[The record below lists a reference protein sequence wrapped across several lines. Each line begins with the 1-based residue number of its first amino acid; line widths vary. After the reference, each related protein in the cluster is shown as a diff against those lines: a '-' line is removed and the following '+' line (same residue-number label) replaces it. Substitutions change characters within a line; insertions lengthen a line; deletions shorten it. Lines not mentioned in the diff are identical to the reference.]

1 MTAREDL
8 RQSFQLGS
16 GASVTVRGISGPV
29 TVETVQGSIAEVNVV
44 RMAATERELGC
55 YRTEISRNA
64 GGIVIKHIQFS
75 DRPGC
80 NSIRS
85 HQIVRLKVPRFANL
99 HLSTI
104 AGRIDVGPT
113 DGLLKLDAI
122 AGHATIAGARS
133 AQISP
138 LAQGLTLTLAR
149 LGPAGIQISSV
160 VGGAELRF
168 GPEAKAHVRVSSIQ
182 GKVESDWPA
191 RGSDSHAYQ
200 IGSGGPAVSISSV
213 IGPVRLRRF

>member
-1 MTAREDL
+1 
-8 RQSFQLGS
+8 
-16 GASVTVRGISGPV
+16 
-29 TVETVQGSIAEVNVV
+29 
-44 RMAATERELGC
+44 
-55 YRTEISRNA
+55 
-64 GGIVIKHIQFS
+64 VIEHVQFS
-75 DRPGC
+75 ERPGC

-85 HQIVRLKVPRFANL
+85 HQIVRLRVPRSANL

-104 AGRIDVGPT
+104 AGRVDVGPI

-122 AGHATIAGARS
+122 AGHATVTGARS
-133 AQISP
+133 AQISS

-149 LGPAGIQISSV
+149 VSPAGIHVSSV
-160 VGGAELRF
+160 VGGAEFRF
-168 GPEAKAHVRVSSIQ
+168 RPEAKAHVRVSSLQ

-191 RGSDSHAYQ
+191 QGPDSHAYQ